1 MKFLTRTV
9 WILSFISLL
18 TDVASEM
25 LYPIMPIYL
34 ESVGFSVLLIGIL
47 EGIAEAIA
55 GLSKGYFG
63 KWSDNSGRRAP
74 FIRLGYTLSAFSK
87 PLMAVTTFP
96 VRANASNF
104 LIF

>member
-1 MKFLTRTV
+1 MKIINRTV
-9 WILSFISLL
+9 IILSLVSLFA
-18 TDVASEM
+18 DVASEM
-25 LYPIMPIYL
+25 LYPVIPVYL
-34 ESVGFSVLLIGIL
+34 KEIGFSILLIGIL
-47 EGIAEAIA
+47 EGVANFTA

>member
-1 MKFLTRTV
+1 MTASKRITRTV

-34 ESVGFSVLLIGIL
+34 RSIGFSILLIGIL
-47 EGIAEAIA
+47 EGIAEATA

-63 KWSDNSGRRAP
+63 KLSDHSRRRVP
-74 FIRLGYTLSAFSK
+74 FVQLGYALSALSK
-87 PLMAVTTFP
+87 PMMAVFVYP
-96 VRANASNF
+96 VW
-104 LIF
+104 